1 MRSKIDAEIS
11 PHQEIFSRI
20 TEVPNHL
27 KRKAEIN
34 KSDMLPRKFFRLDNN
49 EICLMNAF
57 LPSINFPDL
66 ATPDFDLLDSF
77 SDISDV
83 SVFPDISLDDLMPFL
98 LAPIDP
104 FPLTASN
111 NEDIAAL
118 SPPTTGLPLIVVDD
132 DADSDVEFIP
142 NSPDVIP
149 NAPPV
154 MDREYFPLTPSFY
167 PSTTSYSPPRHRF
180 MTREI
185 TK

>member
-1 MRSKIDAEIS
+1 MRFCH
-11 PHQEIFSRI
+11 PLIFRI
-20 TEVPNHL
+20 LLHPTL
-27 KRKAEIN
+27 
-34 KSDMLPRKFFRLDNN
+34 
-49 EICLMNAF
+49 ICLIASVISVMWAF
-57 LPSINFPDL
+57 F
-66 ATPDFDLLDSF
+66 
-77 SDISDV
+77 
-83 SVFPDISLDDLMPFL
+83 
-98 LAPIDP
+98 PIDP

-185 TK
+185 TKWISLQKKLTQFIAHWLYWWLRSGFATTKISFCGIRILRNQFPIISEKLKENMPFSWDYQ